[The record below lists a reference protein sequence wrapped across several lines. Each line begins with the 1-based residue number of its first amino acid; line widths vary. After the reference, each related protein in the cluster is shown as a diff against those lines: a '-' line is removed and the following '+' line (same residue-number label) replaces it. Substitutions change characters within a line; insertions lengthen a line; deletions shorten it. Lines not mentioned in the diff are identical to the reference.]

1 MARRVSLPSVER
13 NTVGVCNESQ
23 LRGIDLKAE
32 RVRAGLTQGGL
43 GARLGVSG
51 RRIANVE
58 SQYRPATSIVLRIL
72 AALAVDGGDA

>member
-1 MARRVSLPSVER
+1 MHPEP
-13 NTVGVCNESQ
+13 Q

-32 RVRAGLTQGGL
+32 RVRSGLTQREL

-58 SQYRPATSIVLRIL
+58 GEYRPAASIVRRIL
-72 AALAVDGGDA
+72 AAINAEPES